1 MRLTREQQKDRAGHL
16 RFRAGHGHRR
26 QRPLQVLQAQ
36 EEPGQPQGTSGTA
49 EAKKVGRAQLHSVSF
64 IYGNN
69 METLNFEV
77 QGGAGGLIHGWV
89 ESRSKPFHCL
99 PNSANSEFAG

>member
-1 MRLTREQQKDRAGHL
+1 MGKSQQDRAGHL

-49 EAKKVGRAQLHSVSF
+49 EAKKVKRAQLHSVSF

-89 ESRSKPFHCL
+89 DSIPLLAKVYYI
-99 PNSANSEFAG
+99 